1 MTDLITQPFRLE
13 FYVDANGRQPVRTW
27 LLTELSAKERRTVG
41 AAMHQILQQQGIAVC
56 GTIFGRQL
64 GGGLFEFRLRDGSL
78 LARIFCHAF
87 GDRVILLL
95 AAYDKGRDS
104 SERRQNREINLARS
118 RLTEWQAR
126 GRP

>member
-1 MTDLITQPFRLE
+1 MTDRITQPK
-13 FYVDANGRQPVRTW
+13 FYVDANDRQPVRAW
-27 LLTELSAKERRTVG
+27 LLTELSAKQRRTVG

-64 GGGLFEFRLRDGSL
+64 GGALFEFRLRDGSL
-78 LARIFCHAF
+78 LARIFCHPF

-95 AAYDKGRDS
+95 AAYDKGRDPS
-104 SERRQNREINLARS
+104 VGRQNREIRLARS